1 MSTTAASPLAEQRV
15 TLQVS
20 WETYERLL
28 AEHPDVAGPR
38 FTYDE
43 GTLEIMVVSAQHET
57 PNRILARLVDEVAV
71 ELGMN
76 VNLLGS
82 TTFKREKLLKGFEP
96 DSAFYIGRRSAFWDT
111 ELDAA
116 VDPPPDLVIEI
127 GGSRSSLPR
136 FPIFAAFGVPEV
148 WRYDG
153 TRVSVWRL
161 EAGRYVEAERSTA
174 LPVVTGPLATRF
186 LEESRTLPSTEWV
199 RRVREWAR
207 SRP

>member
-1 MSTTAASPLAEQRV
+1 MSTTVASPAAEQRV

-28 AEHPDVAGPR
+28 AEHPDAAGPR

-43 GTLEIMVVSAQHET
+43 GTLEIMVVSASHET

-71 ELGMN
+71 ELGIN
-76 VNLLGS
+76 AYPLGS
-82 TTFKREKLLKGFEP
+82 TTFKREELLKGFEP
-96 DSAFYIGRRSAFWDT
+96 DSAFYIGRRSVLWDT
-111 ELDAA
+111 EVDAA

-127 GGSRSSLPR
+127 DVSRSSLPR

-153 TRVSVWRL
+153 TRVSIWRL

>member
-1 MSTTAASPLAEQRV
+1 MSTTVASPVAEQRV

-43 GTLEIMVVSAQHET
+43 GTLEIMVVSASHEQ
-57 PNRILARLVDEVAV
+57 PNRILARLVEEVAT
-71 ELGMN
+71 ELGIDIGP
-76 VNLLGS
+76 LGS
-82 TTFKREKLLKGFEP
+82 TTFKREELLKGFEP
-96 DSAFYIGRRSAFWDT
+96 DSAFYIGRRSALWDT

-127 GGSRSSLPR
+127 DISRSSLPR

-161 EAGRYVEAERSTA
+161 EAGRYVEAQTSMA
-174 LPVVTGPLATRF
+174 LPVVTGAVATQF

-207 SRP
+207 SQG